1 MLKKLFIII
10 ALPLF
15 LANCRA
21 LTGEE
26 IARLEINKV
35 STGKDNM
42 FNDRTILELKKDDE
56 IMFWSDMDIAYK
68 GATELRFKVGIF
80 KDGALIKK
88 IEIDPTKKNIT
99 LGEAKTEVM
108 GKTNWSFLGK
118 NTELKIE
125 EDGKY
130 GISAILTATNNSN
143 LKVTKAELVVK
154 K

>member
-56 IMFWSDMDIAYK
+56 IMFWSDMDIAYE

-143 LKVTKAELVVK
+143 LKVTKAELVIK

>member
-130 GISAILTATNNSN
+130 DISAILTATNNSN
-143 LKVTKAELVVK
+143 LKVTKAELVIK

>member
-10 ALPLF
+10 ALHLF
-15 LANCRA
+15 LANCSA

-42 FNDRTILELKKDDE
+42 FNDRTILELKKDDD
-56 IMFWSDMDIAYK
+56 IMFWSDMDIAYE

-88 IEIDPTKKNIT
+88 MEIDPTKKNIT

-143 LKVTKAELVVK
+143 LKVTKAELVIK

>member
-56 IMFWSDMDIAYK
+56 IMFWSDMDIAYE

-130 GISAILTATNNSN
+130 DISAILTATNNSN
-143 LKVTKAELVVK
+143 LKVTKAELVIK

>member
-10 ALPLF
+10 ALPVF
-15 LANCRA
+15 LANCSA

>member
-42 FNDRTILELKKDDE
+42 FNDRTILELKKNDE